1 MSKKPTTRRETSR
14 QFSVSFPE
22 SLLKE
27 IELICATKFMTRTS
41 WLVQAAQEK
50 INADRIEKMNK
61 LKDIG
66 E

>member
-1 MSKKPTTRRETSR
+1 MSKKTTKKRELSR
-14 QFSVSFPE
+14 QFSVSFPLSILE
-22 SLLKE
+22 E
-27 IELICATKFMTRTS
+27 IELICAAKFMTRTS